1 MLRPAFA
8 PLLDSTQRE
17 RIIQVVTR
25 FVDTLDS
32 PTSSIDATHTPR
44 LYAKFLRGA
53 IKDVIGAISSVDDE
67 KGSNPTEAAVAKATA
82 QRQQI
87 QTSVCAS
94 SAPTNSSAPLSSP
107 PVAESSPEPPTLSYS
122 HSQTPGSLSDECRTP
137 NSIANRSAIRA
148 EPDTGM
154 TIDPYLTISR
164 PSREQEKSGSG
175 NSGASTPLASS
186 TPTPSNSRFSSASGM
201 NTVLDA
207 TGGGGAF
214 DTQSGWTTRSQSQG
228 FVQQENSF
236 MGYLNQAH
244 IPSRHLEQHQSWP
257 QNGIRSTSADDLGVG
272 LGAAVMAHGAEVT
285 PTNGVSRAYSYNEY
299 MQSQPQDQSHVGTY
313 PQSPYQSQGAY
324 DTGLLS
330 WANQQFVPYG
340 ALQQSISSQILS
352 PPVLTYNAMDL
363 SEDEILA
370 TMRAVS
376 SDNWNSSVIMPGYGW
391 GPDEDVGMADN

>member
-53 IKDVIGAISSVDDE
+53 MRDVIGAVSSVDAE
-67 KGSNPTEAAVAKATA
+67 KSSNLAEAAATKATA
-82 QRQQI
+82 QRQPI
-87 QTSVCAS
+87 QTSVCSSSASVDS
-94 SAPTNSSAPLSSP
+94 SAPASSVAASSF
-107 PVAESSPEPPTLSYS
+107 EPPSLSYS
-122 HSQTPGSLSDECRTP
+122 HSQTPRSLNDECRTP
-137 NSIANRSAIRA
+137 NNTVNRSAIRM
-148 EPDTGM
+148 ERDTGIS
-154 TIDPYLTISR
+154 IDPYLTISG
-164 PSREQEKSGSG
+164 PSKEQEKSG

-186 TPTPSNSRFSSASGM
+186 TPTPSNARFSSASGL
-201 NTVLDA
+201 NPDLNA
-207 TGGGGAF
+207 TSSDAF
-214 DTQSGWTTRSQSQG
+214 DTQSRWTTRPQSQG
-228 FVQQENSF
+228 LVQQENGSV
-236 MGYLNQAH
+236 GYLNQTH
-244 IPSRHLEQHQSWP
+244 VSSRHLEHQNWP

-272 LGAAVMAHGAEVT
+272 LGAAVMAHGADVN
-285 PTNGVSRAYSYNEY
+285 PNNGVGKAYSYNEY
-299 MQSQPQDQSHVGTY
+299 MQSQPQDQAHIGSY
-313 PQSPYQSQGAY
+313 YSQ
-324 DTGLLS
+324 TGLLS

-340 ALQQSISSQILS
+340 ALQQSISSQSL
-352 PPVLTYNAMDL
+352 PPPALTYNAMDL

-391 GPDEDVGMADN
+391 GPDEDVGMTDI